1 MYRISKKQLET
12 RLQSSWQGRGTASPA
27 AKPPRAGWKPR
38 GSLLEPG
45 SWKHTALCSGF
56 SSSDSN
62 KTPAA
67 RMTGSAH
74 TLYPGQTAGFAA
86 AGAGE
91 PSGHQLFPQVLAE
104 MCRASSPC
112 EDRSAGTSPPLP
124 ALLAKSF
131 LHPSDQFPGS
141 LSPSC
146 DEQRAR
152 PAGAFPSSPCP
163 PEPQLAVTATL
174 GTQVLPVIL
183 HLRVD
188 FSGGRSEARHCQET

>member
-1 MYRISKKQLET
+1 MTRNNPLYRISKKQLET

-45 SWKHTALCSGF
+45 SWKRTALCSGF

-67 RMTGSAH
+67 RTVGSAH
-74 TLYPGQTAGFAA
+74 TLYPGQMAGFAA

-104 MCRASSPC
+104 LCCSSLQW
-112 EDRSAGTSPPLP
+112 EDGSAGTSPPLP
-124 ALLAKSF
+124 ALLAK
-131 LHPSDQFPGS
+131 LLLCPSDQFSGA
-141 LSPSC
+141 LSPCC
-146 DEQRAR
+146 DEQWAR
-152 PAGAFPSSPCP
+152 PAGALPSSPCP
-163 PEPQLAVTATL
+163 PEPQLAVTATP

-183 HLRVD
+183 HLHVD
-188 FSGGRSEARHCQET
+188 FSGG